1 MRILPKLITTLPLA
15 MVMGAA
21 VAEDST
27 FNLNIPAQ
35 PLAAAIEALSRQT
48 GLQPFYADGAL
59 AGKQSPALKGHFSKR
74 EAMEKLLAQSGLDY
88 AFTGDNTVAVKPAA
102 ESAGKKEP
110 SKNNEEPVVL
120 DTLTIK
126 GQKANIDQ
134 PFGTYLDHSKI
145 ALARTAVSDTAQMLQ
160 GTPGVSFS
168 GGGGISSRPVIH
180 GLADDRLRVQVDGMN
195 LISACANHMNPA
207 LSYVAPSSVL
217 SAQVLAGITPVSMG
231 GDSVGGTIR
240 VNSADPE
247 FAEDGAAP
255 LIKGQASTFYR
266 SNGDAR
272 GGNIA
277 ASIANEHAELKYT
290 GSTVQSRN
298 YKAGGNFTNRN
309 TKNGNDVV
317 ASSAYKSENQSLS
330 LALRNDDHL
339 AVIKV
344 GQQNIPYQA
353 FPNVRMDMTGDDSW
367 FANVFTRS
375 QFHWGNIETRA
386 YHEDAKHK
394 MNFLADK
401 LTTPTRTMPMDTHGV
416 NQGLA
421 VKANIDISNKH
432 LLTVGSEYQRYRLDD
447 WWDPIGSNPMIMMQG
462 PGPFQNINGGHRDR
476 IDLFTEWEGR
486 WNQQW
491 LTQLG
496 ARVGAVEMNAGNVM
510 DYGVITPEAR
520 AVNSQNRKRTDIN
533 IDWTALA
540 RYTPNDMQTYE
551 LGATRKSRSPNLYE
565 RFAWSRGRT
574 MGMMTMPM
582 AMFMNNWTGDA
593 NGYVGDINL
602 KPEVAHTVSATANWH
617 DAELED
623 WETKITPFYTHVEN
637 YIDARLCQ
645 PANGVTCASPASGF
659 NLLQLANYD
668 AYLFG
673 VDVSGSKLLLDTGK
687 YGSLTGKTVLNY
699 VRGKNIDTGTNL
711 YQQMPFNAT
720 VALEHRRG
728 GWSNTIETL
737 IVTPKNDVQAVRLE
751 PKTAGY
757 ALLNLRSSYTWKH
770 LRIDGGIDNLLD
782 KNYALPLGGTYIGEV
797 SVPGTAVPGMGRS
810 FNVGM
815 TVNY

>member
-1 MRILPKLITTLPLA
+1 MKKYVLLL
-15 MVMGAA
+15 GAGY
-21 VAEDST
+21 
-27 FNLNIPAQ
+27 
-35 PLAAAIEALSRQT
+35 LS
-48 GLQPFYADGAL
+48 
-59 AGKQSPALKGHFSKR
+59 AGI
-74 EAMEKLLAQSGLDY
+74 
-88 AFTGDNTVAVKPAA
+88 AA
-102 ESAGKKEP
+102 EPATTAKTAQKKETA
-110 SKNNEEPVVL
+110 KNIEEPLVL
-120 DTLTIK
+120 DMLTIK
-126 GQKANIDQ
+126 AQRSNIDQ
-134 PFGTYLDHSKI
+134 PFGSYLGHSSI
-145 ALARTAVSDTAQMLQ
+145 ALARTAATDTAQMLK
-160 GTPGVSFS
+160 GTPGMSFS
-168 GGGGISSRPVIH
+168 GGGGISSRPIIH
-180 GLADDRLRVQVDGMN
+180 DMADDRLRTQVDGMN

-231 GDSVGGTIR
+231 GDSIGGTIR

-247 FAEDGAAP
+247 FAEDGKGP

-266 SNGDAR
+266 TNGDAR

-298 YKAGGNFTNRN
+298 YKAGGDFTTRN
-309 TKNGNDVV
+309 TKNGKDVV

-330 LALRNDDHL
+330 LALRHDDHL

-367 FANVFTRS
+367 FANVFTKS
-375 QFHWGNIETRA
+375 QFQWGNLETRA
-386 YHEDAKHK
+386 YHEDARHK

-401 LTTPTRTMPMDTHGV
+401 MTTPTRSMPMETYGV
-416 NQGLA
+416 NQGLS
-421 VKANIDISNKH
+421 VKANIDMTDKH
-432 LLTVGSEYQRYRLDD
+432 VLTVGSEYQRYRLDD
-447 WWDPIGSNPMIMMQG
+447 WWDPLGPTLPPPATMMQNMMRG
-462 PGPFQNINGGHRDR
+462 PAPFWNINGGKRDR
-476 IDLFTEWEGR
+476 VDLFTEWEGR

-496 ARVGAVEMNAGNVM
+496 VRVGAVEMSAGNVM
-510 DYGVITPEAR
+510 DYGVTTPEAR
-520 AVNSQNRKRTDIN
+520 IVNGQNKKQTDIN

-540 RYTPNDMQTYE
+540 RYTHNDMQTYE
-551 LGATRKSRSPNLYE
+551 LGAARKTRSPNLYE
-565 RFAWSRGRT
+565 RFAWSRGS
-574 MGMMTMPM
+574 M
-582 AMFMNNWTGDA
+582 AMFMNNWVGDA

-617 DAELED
+617 DANQED

-637 YIDARLCQ
+637 YIDAGLCQ
-645 PANGVTCASPASGF
+645 TANGKTCVSPSGGF
-659 NLLQLANYD
+659 NFLQLANYD
-668 AYLFG
+668 AHLFG
-673 VDVSGSKLLLDTGK
+673 VDVSGSKLLLDTAK

-699 VRGKNIDTGTNL
+699 VRGQNNDTGGNL
-711 YQQMPFNAT
+711 YQQMPFNAK
-720 VALEHRRG
+720 VALEHKRG
-728 GWSNTIETL
+728 AWSNTIETE
-737 IVTPKNDVQAVRLE
+737 IVAPKSDMQTVRVE

-797 SVPGTAVPGMGRS
+797 STAGTAVPGMGRS

>member
-1 MRILPKLITTLPLA
+1 
-15 MVMGAA
+15 MG
-21 VAEDST
+21 VSY
-27 FNLNIPAQ
+27 
-35 PLAAAIEALSRQT
+35 LS
-48 GLQPFYADGAL
+48 
-59 AGKQSPALKGHFSKR
+59 AGI
-74 EAMEKLLAQSGLDY
+74 
-88 AFTGDNTVAVKPAA
+88 AA
-102 ESAGKKEP
+102 EPVTTDKSIQKKQAI
-110 SKNNEEPVVL
+110 KNNSEPLVL
-120 DTLTIK
+120 DMLTIK
-126 GQKANIDQ
+126 AQSSNIDQ
-134 PFGTYLDHSKI
+134 PFGSYLDPSKI
-145 ALARTAVSDTAQMLQ
+145 ALSRTATSDTAKMFN
-160 GTPGVSFS
+160 GMPGVSFS
-168 GGGGISSRPVIH
+168 GGGGISSRPIIH
-180 GLADDRLRVQVDGMN
+180 GMADDRLRVQVDGMN

-207 LSYVAPSSVL
+207 LSYVSPSSVL
-217 SAQVLAGITPVSMG
+217 SAQILAGITPVSMG
-231 GDSVGGTIR
+231 GDSIGGTIR

-247 FAEDGAAP
+247 FAEDGEAP
-255 LIKGQASTFYR
+255 LIKGQGSVFYR
-266 SNGDAR
+266 SNGDAQ

-277 ASIANEHAELKYT
+277 ASIANEHAEIKYT
-290 GSTVQSRN
+290 GSTVESRN
-298 YKAGGNFTNRN
+298 YKAGGNFTTQN

-317 ASSAYKSENQSLS
+317 SSSSYKSENQSLS

-367 FANVFTRS
+367 FANVFTKS
-375 QFHWGNIETRA
+375 QFRWGNLEARA
-386 YHEDAKHK
+386 YHEDAQHK
-394 MNFLADK
+394 MNFLEDK
-401 LTTPTRTMPMDTHGV
+401 MTTPTRSMPMDTHGV
-416 NQGLA
+416 NQGLS
-421 VKANIDISNKH
+421 VKANIDITDRH

-447 WWDPIGSNPMIMMQG
+447 WWDPLGPTLPPPAMMMQNMMRG
-462 PGPFQNINGGHRDR
+462 PAPFWNINGGKRDR

-496 ARVGAVEMNAGNVM
+496 ARVGVVEMNAGDVM
-510 DYGVITPEAR
+510 DYGAVTPEAR
-520 AVNSQNRKRTDIN
+520 MVNSQNKKQTDVN

-540 RYTPNDMQTYE
+540 RYTFNDMQTYE
-551 LGATRKSRSPNLYE
+551 LGAARKTRSPNLYE
-565 RFAWSRGRT
+565 RFAWSRGT
-574 MGMMTMPM
+574 M
-582 AMFMNNWTGDA
+582 AMFMNNWVGDG

-617 DAELED
+617 DANQED

-645 PANGVTCASPASGF
+645 PANGKACVSTPGSF
-659 NLLQLANYD
+659 NLLQLANFD
-668 AYLFG
+668 AHLFG
-673 VDVSGSKLLLDTGK
+673 VDVSGSKLLLETGK

-699 VRGKNIDTGTNL
+699 VRGQNNDTGGNL

-720 VALEHRRG
+720 VALEHQRG
-728 GWSNTIETL
+728 GWANTIETQ
-737 IVTPKNDVQAVRLE
+737 IVAPKTDVQAVRLE

-782 KNYALPLGGTYIGEV
+782 KNYALPLGGTYIGER
-797 SVPGTAVPGMGRS
+797 SIPGTAVPGMGRS